1 MNRYARQAAL
11 LGAQGQARLASAH
24 VLVAGAGGLAAPVLQ
39 YLVGAGVG
47 RITLMD
53 GDRVAPS
60 NLHRQ
65 TLFRMADLGRPKP
78 EAAAAQMAALKVTSQ
93 GFELGADVTNEV
105 MGRLLKQNTDAAWR
119 KGLNGG
125 VAESLARER
134 SPRVVFALLPVFKA
148 SPSCLR

>member
-78 EAAAAQMAALKVTSQ
+78 EAAAAQMAALNPECSIAPVAAPLTPRNAARQ
-93 GFELGADVTNEV
+93 VAAAEVAHGYALG
-105 MGRLLKQNTDAAWR
+105 RRRQR
-119 KGLNGG
+119 
-125 VAESLARER
+125 RR
-134 SPRVVFALLPVFKA
+134 
-148 SPSCLR
+148 